1 MMSVDKRR
9 FHGSVGVAEW
19 FHNLCALWFD
29 ILRSIIQ
36 WVTQESTNRLQIHS
50 IVTFFHTI
58 SYILHK
64 LFSWAIRLDL
74 HFSFGDRCIWDFTPV
89 IPSYTILPLLIKN
102 MMALLN
108 LRVLQ
113 VNFSTTVK
121 TKNSYTVVVHVMQK
135 GNAPFR
141 LADKRYRFD
150 YATLTIHLPPCN
162 KAKSTHS
169 TTTLMD
175 KKITY
180 SLPEK
185 SQKMIN
191 YIS

>member
-1 MMSVDKRR
+1 MMYVDKRR
-9 FHGSVGVAEW
+9 FYGSVGVAEW

-50 IVTFFHTI
+50 IVTFFIRSRTF
-58 SYILHK
+58 YINY
-64 LFSWAIRLDL
+64 S
-74 HFSFGDRCIWDFTPV
+74 GDGDGCIWDFTPV

-102 MMALLN
+102 IMALLH
-108 LRVLQ
+108 LRALQ

-121 TKNSYTVVVHVMQK
+121 TTTSYTAVVHVMQK
-135 GNAPFR
+135 RNASFL

-150 YATLTIHLPPCN
+150 YATLTIHLPPFD

-169 TTTLMD
+169 ITTLKD
-175 KKITY
+175 KTITY

-185 SQKMIN
+185 SQEMIN
-191 YIS
+191 YLS

>member
-1 MMSVDKRR
+1 MMYVDKRR
-9 FHGSVGVAEW
+9 FYGSVGVAEW

-50 IVTFFHTI
+50 IVTFFIRSRTF
-58 SYILHK
+58 YINY
-64 LFSWAIRLDL
+64 S
-74 HFSFGDRCIWDFTPV
+74 GDGDGCIWDFTPV

-102 MMALLN
+102 IMALLH
-108 LRVLQ
+108 LRALQ

-121 TKNSYTVVVHVMQK
+121 TTTSYTAVVHVMQK
-135 GNAPFR
+135 RNAPFL
-141 LADKRYRFD
+141 LADKRYRFE
-150 YATLTIHLPPCN
+150 YATLTIHLPPFD

-169 TTTLMD
+169 ITTLKD
-175 KKITY
+175 KTITY

-185 SQKMIN
+185 SQEMIN
-191 YIS
+191 YLS

>member
-1 MMSVDKRR
+1 MMYVDKRR
-9 FHGSVGVAEW
+9 FYGSVGVAEW

-50 IVTFFHTI
+50 IVTFFIRSRTF
-58 SYILHK
+58 YINY
-64 LFSWAIRLDL
+64 S
-74 HFSFGDRCIWDFTPV
+74 GDGDGCIWDFTPV

-102 MMALLN
+102 IMALLH
-108 LRVLQ
+108 LRALQ

-121 TKNSYTVVVHVMQK
+121 TTTSYTAVVHVMQK
-135 GNAPFR
+135 RNAPFL

-150 YATLTIHLPPCN
+150 YATLTIHLPPFD

-169 TTTLMD
+169 ITTLKD
-175 KKITY
+175 KTITY

-185 SQKMIN
+185 SQEMIN
-191 YIS
+191 YLS

>member
-1 MMSVDKRR
+1 MMYVDKRR
-9 FHGSVGVAEW
+9 FYGSVGVAEW

-50 IVTFFHTI
+50 IVTFFIRSRTF
-58 SYILHK
+58 YINY
-64 LFSWAIRLDL
+64 S
-74 HFSFGDRCIWDFTPV
+74 GDGDGCIWDFTPV

-102 MMALLN
+102 IMALLH
-108 LRVLQ
+108 LRALQ

-121 TKNSYTVVVHVMQK
+121 TTTSYTAVVHVMQK
-135 GNAPFR
+135 RNAPFL
-141 LADKRYRFD
+141 LADKRYRFE
-150 YATLTIHLPPCN
+150 YATLTIHLSPFD

-169 TTTLMD
+169 ITTLKD
-175 KKITY
+175 KTITY

-185 SQKMIN
+185 SQEMIN
-191 YIS
+191 YLS

>member
-1 MMSVDKRR
+1 MMYVDKRR

-50 IVTFFHTI
+50 IVTFFIRSRTF
-58 SYILHK
+58 YINY
-64 LFSWAIRLDL
+64 S
-74 HFSFGDRCIWDFTPV
+74 GDGDGCIWDFTPV

-102 MMALLN
+102 IMALLH
-108 LRVLQ
+108 LRALQ

-121 TKNSYTVVVHVMQK
+121 TTTSYTAVVHVMQK
-135 GNAPFR
+135 RNAPFL

-150 YATLTIHLPPCN
+150 YATLTIHLPPFD

-169 TTTLMD
+169 ITTLKD
-175 KKITY
+175 KTITY

-185 SQKMIN
+185 SQEMIN
-191 YIS
+191 YLS

>member
-1 MMSVDKRR
+1 
-9 FHGSVGVAEW
+9 
-19 FHNLCALWFD
+19 
-29 ILRSIIQ
+29 
-36 WVTQESTNRLQIHS
+36 
-50 IVTFFHTI
+50 
-58 SYILHK
+58 
-64 LFSWAIRLDL
+64 
-74 HFSFGDRCIWDFTPV
+74 
-89 IPSYTILPLLIKN
+89 

-150 YATLTIHLPPCN
+150 YATLTIHLPPCD

-175 KKITY
+175 KTITY

-191 YIS
+191 YLS

>member
-50 IVTFFHTI
+50 IVTFFIRSRTF
-58 SYILHK
+58 YINY
-64 LFSWAIRLDL
+64 S
-74 HFSFGDRCIWDFTPV
+74 GDGDGCIWDFTPV
-89 IPSYTILPLLIKN
+89 IPSYTILPLLAKN

-150 YATLTIHLPPCN
+150 YATLTINLPPCD

-175 KKITY
+175 KTITY

-185 SQKMIN
+185 SQEMIN
-191 YIS
+191 YLS

>member
-1 MMSVDKRR
+1 MMYADKRR

-50 IVTFFHTI
+50 IVTFFIRSRTF
-58 SYILHK
+58 YINY
-64 LFSWAIRLDL
+64 S
-74 HFSFGDRCIWDFTPV
+74 GDGDGCIWDFTPV

-102 MMALLN
+102 IMALLH
-108 LRVLQ
+108 LRALQ

-121 TKNSYTVVVHVMQK
+121 TTTSYTAVVHVMQK
-135 GNAPFR
+135 RNAPFL

-150 YATLTIHLPPCN
+150 YATLTIHLPPFD

-169 TTTLMD
+169 ITTLKD
-175 KKITY
+175 KTITY

-185 SQKMIN
+185 SQEMIN
-191 YIS
+191 YLS

>member
-1 MMSVDKRR
+1 MMYVDKRR

-50 IVTFFHTI
+50 IVTFFIRSRTF
-58 SYILHK
+58 YINY
-64 LFSWAIRLDL
+64 S
-74 HFSFGDRCIWDFTPV
+74 GDGDGCIWDFTPV

-102 MMALLN
+102 IMALLH
-108 LRVLQ
+108 LRALQ

-121 TKNSYTVVVHVMQK
+121 TTTSYTAVVHVMQK
-135 GNAPFR
+135 RNAPFL
-141 LADKRYRFD
+141 LADKRYRFE
-150 YATLTIHLPPCN
+150 YATLTIHLPPFD

-169 TTTLMD
+169 ITTLKD
-175 KKITY
+175 KTITY

-185 SQKMIN
+185 SQEMIN
-191 YIS
+191 YLS

>member
-50 IVTFFHTI
+50 IVTFFIRSRTF
-58 SYILHK
+58 YINY
-64 LFSWAIRLDL
+64 S
-74 HFSFGDRCIWDFTPV
+74 GDGDGCIWDFTPV
-89 IPSYTILPLLIKN
+89 IPSYTILPLLAKN

-121 TKNSYTVVVHVMQK
+121 TTTSYTAVVHVMQRR
-135 GNAPFR
+135 NAPFL
-141 LADKRYRFD
+141 LADKRYHFD
-150 YATLTIHLPPCN
+150 YATLTMYLPPFD

-175 KKITY
+175 KTITY

-185 SQKMIN
+185 SQEMIN
-191 YIS
+191 YLS

>member
-1 MMSVDKRR
+1 MMYVDKRR
-9 FHGSVGVAEW
+9 FYGSVGVAEW

-50 IVTFFHTI
+50 IVTFFIQSRTFYINYSPGQYGLIFI
-58 SYILHK
+58 SALVMGASGTLPQLSH
-64 LFSWAIRLDL
+64 
-74 HFSFGDRCIWDFTPV
+74 H
-89 IPSYTILPLLIKN
+89 TILPLLAKN

-150 YATLTIHLPPCN
+150 YATLTIHLPPCD
-162 KAKSTHS
+162 KAKSTRS
-169 TTTLMD
+169 TNTLMD
-175 KKITY
+175 KTITY

-191 YIS
+191 YLS

>member
-1 MMSVDKRR
+1 MSYARINQQT
-9 FHGSVGVAEW
+9 A
-19 FHNLCALWFD
+19 N
-29 ILRSIIQ
+29 
-36 WVTQESTNRLQIHS
+36 
-50 IVTFFHTI
+50 TFYCHLFYTV

-64 LFSWAIRLDL
+64 SFSWAIRLDL
-74 HFSFGDRCIWDFTPV
+74 HFSFADGCIWDFTPV
-89 IPSYTILPLLIKN
+89 IPSYTILPLLAKN
-102 MMALLN
+102 MMALLI

-121 TKNSYTVVVHVMQK
+121 TNVVHVMQK

-150 YATLTIHLPPCN
+150 YATLTIHLPPCD

-175 KKITY
+175 KTITY

-191 YIS
+191 YLS

>member
-1 MMSVDKRR
+1 MSVDKRR
-9 FHGSVGVAEW
+9 FHGLVCVAEW
-19 FHNLCALWFD
+19 FHNLRALWFD

-36 WVTQESTNRLQIHS
+36 RVTQESTNRLQIHS
-50 IVTFFHTI
+50 IVTFFIRSRTF
-58 SYILHK
+58 YINY
-64 LFSWAIRLDL
+64 S
-74 HFSFGDRCIWDFTPV
+74 GDGDGCIWDFTPV
-89 IPSYTILPLLIKN
+89 IPSYTILPLLAKN
-102 MMALLN
+102 MMALLI

-121 TKNSYTVVVHVMQK
+121 TNVVYVMQK

-150 YATLTIHLPPCN
+150 YATLTIHLPPCD

-175 KKITY
+175 KTITY

-191 YIS
+191 YLS